1 MASLIKEDTMEAK
14 IRAKLEELR
23 KLLQDDGGDLE
34 VVSIVDTTV
43 KLKLTGA
50 CGCCP
55 HATATIKQGL
65 ERMLRESVDEKITVE
80 QVK

>member
-1 MASLIKEDTMEAK
+1 MEAK

-23 KLLQDDGGDLE
+23 KMLKADGGDLE
-34 VVSIVDTTV
+34 VVSIAGGQVS
-43 KLKLTGA
+43 LRLTGA

-55 HATATIKQGL
+55 HATQTLKQGI
-65 ERMLRESVDEKITVE
+65 ERILREEVDQAITVS